1 MEEIQKTF
9 LSRLGGKHR
18 LTYLK
23 LTGSIIVIL
32 SGFVPFADN
41 IISWIY
47 PEFDKMLDG
56 RGVLLRS
63 DIWIESLYLSIVLCS
78 IGRIMRAYN
87 LCYYFPIYAACYS
100 LAMYELMRYGYEINP
115 DWSHRIGFLIMLIPG
130 FYIIFRL
137 NRYIKKLKFRDTII
151 VDSIEEYTNEN
162 SSQY

>member
-23 LTGSIIVIL
+23 LAGSIIVIL
-32 SGFVPFADN
+32 AGLIPFTDN
-41 IISWIY
+41 IWSWID
-47 PEFDKMLDG
+47 PDFNSMLDG
-56 RGVLLRS
+56 RGVKLRS
-63 DIWIESLYLSIVLCS
+63 DVWIESLYLSIVLCS
-78 IGRIMRAYN
+78 LGRIMRAYN

-100 LAMYELMRYGYEINP
+100 LVMYELMRFGYEINP

-137 NRYIKKLKFRDTII
+137 NAYIRKLKFRDIVI